1 MIRVQW
7 APFLALL
14 AEGNIV
20 PSECWLDLRTGAIDE
35 LFEGDPKDG
44 RVRLLADAAGP
55 SAAIGLG
62 QLTDRDHLV
71 IYARYPSA
79 VRCALEATYFALREL
94 TPVEDRQRVR
104 RERREAHWAALAQAP
119 GARQTLEAWADWQ
132 WKHDLTEWAARLD
145 LEPPPFAEE
154 ARRWAQAVTE
164 EHRSYPGQLL
174 TRFEQWL
181 RVNAPPLARG
191 LRPGASVELLA
202 WADASLPR
210 PLPSEVRLLFAWH
223 DGSEGGLFFNSD
235 LLSLADAVRDRA
247 LFLEVSRRE
256 GWAPARW
263 RESWL
268 PLFARANS
276 DRPLVLDLETG
287 WIFERENQHGSEPEP
302 VYRDLVSWL
311 ETYVGALE
319 LGVFSFRDEEW
330 DLSGDRWERWKRHE
344 IVRLAADRASMRRAR
359 E

>member
-1 MIRVQW
+1 MQW

-14 AEGNIV
+14 DEGNLV
-20 PSECWLDLRTGAIDE
+20 PSECWLDLRTGAIEE
-35 LFEGDPKDG
+35 LFESDPKDG

-79 VRCALEATYFALREL
+79 VRCALEDTYFALREL

-119 GARQTLEAWADWQ
+119 GARETLEAWADWQ

-154 ARRWAQAVTE
+154 ARRWAQAIIE

-191 LRPGASVELLA
+191 LRPGASMELLA

-263 RESWL
+263 RES
-268 PLFARANS
+268 
-276 DRPLVLDLETG
+276 
-287 WIFERENQHGSEPEP
+287 
-302 VYRDLVSWL
+302 
-311 ETYVGALE
+311 
-319 LGVFSFRDEEW
+319 
-330 DLSGDRWERWKRHE
+330 
-344 IVRLAADRASMRRAR
+344 
-359 E
+359 